1 VCLQLKEFK
10 ACVERFAPQF
20 VGQAQQDAQEFMACL
35 LDGLHEDINRAS
47 PKDRHN
53 ASDAG
58 SGDSLSLSLSLHARV
73 RAIRSDSLECALDR
87 EPADPSAVAQRE
99 WAAHKARHDS
109 RVVDLFHGQLDSSLK
124 CRQCGRESHRFE
136 PFVFLSLPVPSK
148 YQRHVTSAA
157 AAMSCD

>member
-1 VCLQLKEFK
+1 
-10 ACVERFAPQF
+10 

-47 PKDRHN
+47 PSDRHN

-58 SGDSLSLSLSLHARV
+58 SGDPLSLSARV
-73 RAIRSDSLECALDR
+73 RVARSDSIGCASDR
-87 EPADPSAVAQRE
+87 EPADLSAAAQRE

-148 YQRHVTSAA
+148 YQRHVTNA